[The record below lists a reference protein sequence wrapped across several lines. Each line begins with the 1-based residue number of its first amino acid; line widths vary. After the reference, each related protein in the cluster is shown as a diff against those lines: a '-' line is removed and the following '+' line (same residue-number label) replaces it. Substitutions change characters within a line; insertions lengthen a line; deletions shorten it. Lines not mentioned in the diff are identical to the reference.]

1 MLKKDLKNSFV
12 FKYESAPNIVQ
23 EPGSH
28 NVFLYSYEA
37 IAFKDHEFNCKITV
51 EMEISHLHNQLCN
64 QGQTVLRIPCVFVI
78 KIKEL
83 NR

>member
-37 IAFKDHEFNCKITV
+37 IAL
-51 EMEISHLHNQLCN
+51 EIMNSIVKLL
-64 QGQTVLRIPCVFVI
+64 LKWKLVI
-78 KIKEL
+78 FIINYVTKARL
-83 NR
+83 Y